1 MRRGERRTQ
10 ESALQQSKGAQRIF
24 WGRGLARAGP
34 TRSRAARIHRGA
46 CASVRGNTVRG
57 RFHCC
62 GSRLGARILGAGQP
76 QSCFRYTERPSL
88 TTMRRV
94 WGHFR
99 RGSDEELP
107 SFEEAV
113 AADARLRGA
122 ARLAVLDASRLQRR
136 SARAFRSWNA
146 HTVSLI
152 VSDAREKQYAAQ
164 LRAKDGENAQKISEA
179 LSEAYAGHAAE
190 LAAQARE
197 HEESKQLAL
206 AGQRASFEGKTPTK
220 KKKTP
225 GKGQHS
231 DKLVE
236 RAFADRQ
243 SRHDDAIKSL
253 RRSHDAKLVALKASH
268 AKELTMVKTAIRL
281 EKDQERAVA
290 VNDALREA
298 EKVHTERMKERTFVI
313 EGRTP
318 CKTPG

>member
-1 MRRGERRTQ
+1 
-10 ESALQQSKGAQRIF
+10 
-24 WGRGLARAGP
+24 
-34 TRSRAARIHRGA
+34 
-46 CASVRGNTVRG
+46 
-57 RFHCC
+57 
-62 GSRLGARILGAGQP
+62 
-76 QSCFRYTERPSL
+76 
-88 TTMRRV
+88 MRRV

-122 ARLAVLDASRLQRR
+122 ARLAVLDAARRQRR

-146 HTVSLI
+146 STVAKA
-152 VSDAREKQYAAQ
+152 VADVEAKRRAAD
-164 LRAKDGENAQKISEA
+164 LRAKDGENARKISEA

-197 HEESKQLAL
+197 HEEAKQLAL

-220 KKKTP
+220 KKKAKP
-225 GKGQHS
+225 GDS
-231 DKLVE
+231 LVE
-236 RAFADRQ
+236 KAFADRQ

-281 EKDQERAVA
+281 EKDQE
-290 VNDALREA
+290 LSLI
-298 EKVHTERMKERTFVI
+298 HI
-313 EGRTP
+313 
-318 CKTPG
+318 

>member
-1 MRRGERRTQ
+1 
-10 ESALQQSKGAQRIF
+10 
-24 WGRGLARAGP
+24 
-34 TRSRAARIHRGA
+34 
-46 CASVRGNTVRG
+46 
-57 RFHCC
+57 
-62 GSRLGARILGAGQP
+62 
-76 QSCFRYTERPSL
+76 
-88 TTMRRV
+88 MRRV

-99 RGSDEELP
+99 RGSDEDLP
-107 SFEEAV
+107 SFEEAIE
-113 AADARLRGA
+113 ADARLRGA
-122 ARLAVLDASRLQRR
+122 ARLAVLDAARRQRR

-146 HTVSLI
+146 STVAKA
-152 VSDAREKQYAAQ
+152 VADAEAKRHAVLLRE
-164 LRAKDGENAQKISEA
+164 KDGENARKISEA

-197 HEESKQLAL
+197 HEEAKQLAL

-220 KKKTP
+220 KKRTP
-225 GKGQHS
+225 GKGGHS

-268 AKELTMVKTAIRL
+268 AKELTMVKTAIKL

-298 EKVHTERMKERTFVI
+298 EKIHTERMKERTFVI

-318 CKTPG
+318 CKTPGRERAARAHGACSPTQRASRRASGLAP